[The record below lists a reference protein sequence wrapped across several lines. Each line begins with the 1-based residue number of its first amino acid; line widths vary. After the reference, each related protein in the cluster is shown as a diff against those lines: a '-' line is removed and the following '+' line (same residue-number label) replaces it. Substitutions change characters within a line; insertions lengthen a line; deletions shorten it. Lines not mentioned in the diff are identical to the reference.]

1 MGNFEVIVLGSSSA
15 TPAYN
20 RNPSAQL
27 LNIND
32 KYYLIDCG
40 EATQNQLN
48 KFKLKS
54 SKIDYIFISHLHGDH
69 YLGLIG
75 LLSTMHLNGRLKEI
89 HVFGPP
95 QLKEIIDLQL
105 KVSETVLRYEVIFHF
120 THTEYTEQI
129 FENNDVTVDTII
141 LNHRIPTTGFLIKEK
156 LRKRKINTEKIE
168 EHDIPLEYIP
178 LLKNGIDYCD
188 KHGNTIPNAELTFD
202 PVPPRSFAYCS
213 DTLYNEDFLEQ
224 IEGVDFLYHEATFLH
239 DLLDRAIETYHTTA
253 LQAGIIA
260 QKAHVKQLM
269 IGHFSARYRELDALL
284 AEAKSEFEN
293 TVLAIEGER
302 YLIWTI

>member
-75 LLSTMHLNGRLKEI
+75 LLSTMHLNGRVKEI

-129 FENNDVTVDTII
+129 YENNDVTVDTII

-156 LRKRKINTEKIE
+156 ARKRKINTDKIE
-168 EHDIPLEYIP
+168 EHDVPLEYIP

-188 KHGNTIPNAELTFD
+188 KFGNTIPNSELTFD

-239 DLLDRAIETYHTTA
+239 DLIDRAVETYHTTA

-260 QKAHVKQLM
+260 KKANVKQLM
-269 IGHFSARYRELDALL
+269 IGHFSARYRELDSLL
-284 AEAKSEFEN
+284 IEAKSEFDN
-293 TVLAIEGER
+293 TVLAIEGEK
-302 YLIWTI
+302 YLIC

>member
-1 MGNFEVIVLGSSSA
+1 MGSFEIIVLGSSSA

-27 LNIND
+27 LNINE
-32 KYYLIDCG
+32 KFYLIDCG

-54 SKIDYIFISHLHGDH
+54 SRIDYIFISHLHGDH
-69 YLGLIG
+69 YLGLVG
-75 LLSTMHLNGRLKEI
+75 LLSTMHLNGRVKEI

-105 KVSETVLRYEVIFHF
+105 MVSETKLRYEVIFHF

-129 FENNDVTVDTII
+129 FENNDVTVETII

-156 LRKRKINTEKIE
+156 PRKRKINTARLE
-168 EHDIPLEYIP
+168 EYDVPLEYIP
-178 LLKNGIDYCD
+178 LLKNGIDYSD
-188 KHGNTIPNAELTFD
+188 KHGNVIPNAELTFD
-202 PVPPRSFAYCS
+202 PTPARSFAYCS
-213 DTLYNEDFLEQ
+213 DTLYNENFIEQ
-224 IEGVDFLYHEATFLH
+224 IEGVNFLYHEATFLH
-239 DLLDRAIETYHTTA
+239 ELIDRAVETYHTTA

-260 QKAHVKQLM
+260 KKANVKQLM
-269 IGHFSARYRELDALL
+269 IGHFSARYRDLEPLL
-284 AEAKSEFEN
+284 AEAKTEYEN
-293 TVLAIEGER
+293 TVLAIEGEK
-302 YLIWTI
+302 YLIC